1 MTAWTRTVF
10 PGKVR
15 AGVEMKKL
23 LPAMVCLLAAFQLHA
38 AQVMV
43 FAAASLAD
51 SLKQIASD
59 YEKSSGDKVVFNF
72 AASGVLA
79 RQIEAGAPAD
89 VFISADEKQMDTVAA
104 KGLLVPDSRRNLLGN
119 SLVIVTTPENTT
131 IHSAMDL
138 TNASVQRI

>member
-1 MTAWTRTVF
+1 
-10 PGKVR
+10 
-15 AGVEMKKL
+15 MKTML
-23 LPAMVCLLAAFQLHA
+23 FVVLCLLAALPLHA
-38 AQVMV
+38 ATVMV
-43 FAAASLAD
+43 FAAASLTD
-51 SLKQIASD
+51 SLKQIAAD
-59 YEKSSGDKVVFNF
+59 YEKSSGDKIVFNF

-89 VFISADEKQMDTVAA
+89 VFISADENQMNAVAA
-104 KGLLVPDSRRNLLGN
+104 KSLLVTESRRNLLGN